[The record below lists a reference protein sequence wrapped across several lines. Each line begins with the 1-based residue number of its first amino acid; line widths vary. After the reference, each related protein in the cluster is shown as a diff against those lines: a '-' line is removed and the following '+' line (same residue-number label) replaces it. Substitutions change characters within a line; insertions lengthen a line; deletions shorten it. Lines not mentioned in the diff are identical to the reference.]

1 MSGLEAF
8 LICDIDDE
16 IPLNK
21 IFPLYYN
28 DQSNLTELLII
39 AQNFKK
45 CGKGCLQHKNKI
57 FYYRTYIPTLPKNE
71 VNSISNDSFSDYFIY
86 SYDTSRKK
94 FFLLF
99 LCDSK
104 YKQKYIDDLTAEI
117 FEILDNNAFEGHEI
131 KNESCHLINSLFDKY
146 KKIEPNL
153 GMLNPLTEI
162 NTNNNS
168 HDSINDSS
176 SDSSKKRS
184 KRNKKRIDSR
194 MVLPKLKN
202 KSSTI
207 SVDIDDLTPVKDS
220 DTDLS
225 LVFKKDF
232 DKDLFLPQVYKWKS
246 IKIINIILCFVLFI
260 IMLVIIIL
268 FLK

>member
-28 DQSNLTELLII
+28 DQSNLSDLLII

-57 FYYRTYIPTLPKNE
+57 FYYRTFIPTLPKTEGNSNSNE
-71 VNSISNDSFSDYFIY
+71 SFSDYFIY
-86 SYDTSRKK
+86 SYDYSWKK
-94 FFLLF
+94 LFLLF
-99 LCDSK
+99 LCDTK
-104 YKQKYIDDLTAEI
+104 YKQKYIDALTSEI
-117 FEILDNNAFEGHEI
+117 FEILDKDAFQGLEI
-131 KNESCHLINSLFDKY
+131 KNESCHLINSLFEKY

-162 NTNNNS
+162 NSINNS
-168 HDSINDSS
+168 NDSFNDIA
-176 SDSSKKRS
+176 DSSKK
-184 KRNKKRIDSR
+184 KAKINKKRIDSR
-194 MVLPKLKN
+194 MVLSKQKK
-202 KSSTI
+202 KSTTSL
-207 SVDIDDLTPVKDS
+207 DIDDLTSVKES

-225 LVFKKDF
+225 LMFKKNF
-232 DKDLFLPQVYKWKS
+232 GRNLFLPQVNKWKS

-260 IMLVIIIL
+260 IMLVIII
-268 FLK
+268 FFFK